1 MFKLELVESEKIID
15 VRSRFNHS
23 SGASPTSPLVFLYVK
38 IWRRKNGVEVKILF
52 QMKTLPQVNVHSNQ
66 GKARHLHGAAVNV
79 CHYFVPLVYVRHSAC
94 FISLFDAS
102 LLLS

>member
-1 MFKLELVESEKIID
+1 MFKLELVECEKIID

-38 IWRRKNGVEVKILF
+38 TWGRKNRVEVKILF
-52 QMKTLPQVNVHSNQ
+52 QMKTLPQVDVHSNQ
-66 GKARHLHGAAVNV
+66 GNARYLHGAAVNV
-79 CHYFVPLVYVRHSAC
+79 CHYLVPLVCVRHSAWL
-94 FISLFDAS
+94 ISLSDAG